1 MKGIKPEIIV
11 DIGSCW
17 NDTADLL
24 IAVSLAK
31 AVGADVIKYQYYT
44 HEDLYGV
51 PGPEG
56 YKGGIPEH
64 ILPQLAEK
72 AEACKIELM
81 VTAFSERGVD
91 IVDPYVK
98 RHKIAASEAS
108 WLPFVQ
114 YVALKGKPVIATVGH
129 MNRSSQQM
137 TIKALLDLS
146 INPTFLYGEPEYP
159 CDGYNL
165 NCLRSLSE
173 SIPSCVGKVGKAW
186 RIGLSDHSTTKW
198 SVAVEAAM
206 WGADVIEK
214 HVQFAQGDF
223 PDSCVALKG
232 AGELLAFVQS
242 VKYGSEVIHGDRT
255 AYVTRYNRRLIA
267 SKDIA
272 MGARF
277 EECENYGGYR
287 SLVDD
292 TQAFS
297 ANICINSYSAA
308 RDIKAGEPI
317 GPSMIGTHVAAEDLF

>member
-1 MKGIKPEIIV
+1 MKPEIIV

-44 HEDLYGV
+44 HEDLYGI

-56 YKGGIPEH
+56 YKGGIPNH

-81 VTAFSERGVD
+81 ITAFSERGVD

-129 MNRSSQQM
+129 MSKTAQNLTVQVLRNAPHA
-137 TIKALLDLS
+137 TL
-146 INPTFLYGEPEYP
+146 LYGEPEYP
-159 CDGYNL
+159 CDSYNL
-165 NCLRSLSE
+165 ECMMLLRYHSMDF
-173 SIPSCVGKVGKAW
+173 
-186 RIGLSDHSTTKW
+186 GLSDHSTTKFT
-198 SVAVEAAM
+198 VAMEAARR
-206 WGADVIEK
+206 GASVIEK

-223 PDSCVALKG
+223 PDTCVALQG
-232 AGELLAFVQS
+232 TGELLEFVQAA
-242 VKYGSEVIHGDRT
+242 KYRCSEVIHGDRT

-272 MGARF
+272 AGAGF
-277 EECENYGGYR
+277 VEGENYGGYR

-297 ANICINSYSAA
+297 ANICINKYIAS
-308 RDIKAGEPI
+308 RDITAGEPI
-317 GPSMIGTHVAAEDLF
+317 GRSMVEEG